1 MTRDELCTYID
12 GCSTYKNK
20 VIDCVKDIIANKL
33 VCQFCC
39 TIGHTS
45 NYKENTGKSELA
57 IYRSEYIQKI
67 KYLESVYTN
76 FLYGYTIILDAAEI
90 ATLLSKYDI
99 IIED

>member
-45 NYKENTGKSELA
+45 NCKESTEKSELA
-57 IYRSEYIQKI
+57 IYRFKCMSKI
-67 KYLESVYTN
+67 KYLESVYID
-76 FLYGYTIILDAAEI
+76 FLYGYAIMLDAAEI
-90 ATLLSKYDI
+90 ATLLIKYNI
-99 IIED
+99 ILDD